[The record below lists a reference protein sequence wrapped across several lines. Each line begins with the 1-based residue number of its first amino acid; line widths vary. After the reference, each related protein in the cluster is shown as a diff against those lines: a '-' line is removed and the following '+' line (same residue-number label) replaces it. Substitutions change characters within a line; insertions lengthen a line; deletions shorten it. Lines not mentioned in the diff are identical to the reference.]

1 MDLNKIKER
10 LDSLNRQSRPSGS
23 KLIWK
28 PQPGSQVIRI
38 VPYSHNRDWPFL
50 ELLFYYDFG
59 KRTVISPQIFGKP
72 DPVQEL
78 VDKLKSTGEREDW
91 LLAKKLEPKM
101 RTYVPILV
109 RGQEEEGVKFWGFG
123 KTVYEELLK
132 TIDDPDYGDITD
144 LKNGTDITVEYE
156 KPKEGYPSTSFR
168 VKRTSTPA
176 TKDPAVIEML
186 KDMPTIDEI
195 WEVPTYEA
203 LADMLEAFINNT
215 PEEAKQPVTE
225 TDSAND
231 DYDFDIPVV
240 SSDDDDDFAALL
252 DSKPTAK
259 GVSVKSMEPKS
270 KSAPAAVTS
279 PIDDIDSAFD
289 SMFN

>member
-10 LDSLNRQSRPSGS
+10 LETLNKQTRPSGS

-91 LLAKKLEPKM
+91 MLARKLEPRM

-144 LKNGTDITVEYE
+144 LKNGTDITVEYD
-156 KPKEGYPSTSFR
+156 KPKDGYPNTSFR

-203 LADMLEAFINNT
+203 LSDMLEAFINNT
-215 PEEAKQPVTE
+215 PEQPQEEVVENNT
-225 TDSAND
+225 TDV
-231 DYDFDIPVV
+231 DYDFDIPAVN
-240 SSDDDDDFAALL
+240 SDDDDAFDALL

-259 GVSVKSMEPKS
+259 GVSTKSMEPKS
-270 KSAPAAVTS
+270 TPKVSST
-279 PIDDIDSAFD
+279 IDDIDSAFD